1 MKLMSNNH
9 SVFILHYHLILVVK
23 YRKKV
28 INDEISQRL
37 RNEFEKICD
46 NYHIRLEDWNH
57 DIDHVHILFNANPN
71 TTISKFIN
79 AYKSA
84 SSRIIKKEFP
94 EIKQLLW
101 KENFWSTSFCLIS
114 TGGATI
120 EVIKKY
126 IESQG
131 EQ

>member
-1 MKLMSNNH
+1 MELMSNNH

-23 YRKKV
+23 YRRKV
-28 INDEISQRL
+28 ITDEISRKL
-37 RNEFEKICD
+37 GIEFEKVCK
-46 NYHIRLEDWNH
+46 NYNIRLEDWNH

-71 TTISKFIN
+71 TNISKFIN

-94 EIKQLLW
+94 EIKQQLW
-101 KENFWSTSFCLIS
+101 KQNFWSTSFCLIS

-131 EQ
+131 E

>member
-1 MKLMSNNH
+1 MELMSNNH

-23 YRKKV
+23 YRRKV
-28 INDEISQRL
+28 ITDEISQKL
-37 RNEFEKICD
+37 GIEFEKVCE
-46 NYHIRLEDWNH
+46 NYNIRLEDWNH

-71 TTISKFIN
+71 TNISKFIN

-94 EIKQLLW
+94 EIKQQIW
-101 KENFWSTSFCLIS
+101 KQNFWSTSFCLIS
-114 TGGATI
+114 TGGVTI

-131 EQ
+131 E

>member
-1 MKLMSNNH
+1 M
-9 SVFILHYHLILVVK
+9 
-23 YRKKV
+23 
-28 INDEISQRL
+28 QRL
-37 RNEFEKICD
+37 GIKFQEICE
-46 NYHIRLEDWNH
+46 NYNIRLEDWNH
-57 DIDHVHILFNANPN
+57 DIDHLRILFNANPN
-71 TTISKFIN
+71 TNISKFIN

-94 EIKQLLW
+94 EIKHQLW

-126 IESQG
+126 IESLG
-131 EQ
+131 E

>member
-1 MKLMSNNH
+1 MELMSNNH

-23 YRKKV
+23 YRRKV
-28 INDEISQRL
+28 INYEISQKL
-37 RNEFEKICD
+37 RIEFEKICK
-46 NYHIRLEDWNH
+46 NYLVRLEDWNH
-57 DIDHVHILFNANPN
+57 DIDHIHILFNSNPN
-71 TTISKFIN
+71 TNISKFIN

-94 EIKQLLW
+94 EIKQKLW

-126 IESQG
+126 IETQG
-131 EQ
+131 E

>member
-1 MKLMSNNH
+1 M
-9 SVFILHYHLILVVK
+9 
-23 YRKKV
+23 
-28 INDEISQRL
+28 
-37 RNEFEKICD
+37 
-46 NYHIRLEDWNH
+46 
-57 DIDHVHILFNANPN
+57 HILFNANPN
-71 TTISKFIN
+71 TNISKFIN

-94 EIKQLLW
+94 KVREQLW

-120 EVIKKY
+120 EIIKKY

-131 EQ
+131 E

>member
-1 MKLMSNNH
+1 MELMSNNH

-23 YRKKV
+23 YRRKV
-28 INDEISQRL
+28 ISDEISESLRL
-37 RNEFEKICD
+37 KFENICK
-46 NYHIRLEDWNH
+46 NYSIRLEDWNH

-71 TTISKFIN
+71 TNISKFIN

-94 EIKQLLW
+94 EIRKQLW

-120 EVIKKY
+120 EIIKKY

-131 EQ
+131 E

>member
-1 MKLMSNNH
+1 MELMSNNH

-23 YRKKV
+23 YRRKV
-28 INDEISQRL
+28 INDEISRKL
-37 RNEFEKICD
+37 GIEFEKICE
-46 NYHIRLEDWNH
+46 NYNIRLEDWNH

-71 TTISKFIN
+71 TNISKFIN

-94 EIKQLLW
+94 EIKQQLW

-131 EQ
+131 E

>member
-1 MKLMSNNH
+1 MELMSNNH

-23 YRKKV
+23 YRRKV
-28 INDEISQRL
+28 INDEVSQKL
-37 RNEFEKICD
+37 GIEFEKICE
-46 NYHIRLEDWNH
+46 NYNIRLEGWNH

-71 TTISKFIN
+71 TNISKFIN

-94 EIKQLLW
+94 EIKQQLW

-131 EQ
+131 E

>member
-1 MKLMSNNH
+1 MELMSNNH

-23 YRKKV
+23 YRRKV
-28 INDEISQRL
+28 INDEISLKMRIQ
-37 RNEFEKICD
+37 FEKICK
-46 NYHIRLEDWNH
+46 NYNIRLEDWNH

-71 TTISKFIN
+71 TNISKFIN

-94 EIKQLLW
+94 KVREQLW

-120 EVIKKY
+120 EIIKKY

-131 EQ
+131 E

>member
-1 MKLMSNNH
+1 MELMSNNH

-23 YRKKV
+23 YRRKV
-28 INDEISQRL
+28 ITDEISRKL
-37 RNEFEKICD
+37 GIEFEKVCE
-46 NYHIRLEDWNH
+46 NYNIRLEDWNH

-71 TTISKFIN
+71 TNISKFIN

-94 EIKQLLW
+94 EIKQQLW
-101 KENFWSTSFCLIS
+101 KQNFWSTSFCLIS

-131 EQ
+131 E

>member
-1 MKLMSNNH
+1 MELMSNNH

-23 YRKKV
+23 YRRKV
-28 INDEISQRL
+28 INDEISRKL
-37 RNEFEKICD
+37 GIEFEKICK
-46 NYHIRLEDWNH
+46 NYNIRLEDWNH

-71 TTISKFIN
+71 TNISKFIN

-94 EIKQLLW
+94 EIKQQLW

-120 EVIKKY
+120 EIIKKY

-131 EQ
+131 E

>member
-1 MKLMSNNH
+1 MRLMSNNH

-23 YRKKV
+23 YRRKV
-28 INDEISQRL
+28 INDEISQNL
-37 RNEFEKICD
+37 GIEFEKICK
-46 NYHIRLEDWNH
+46 NYNIRLEDWNH

-71 TTISKFIN
+71 TNISKFIN

-84 SSRIIKKEFP
+84 SSRIIKKEFS
-94 EIKQLLW
+94 EIKKQLW
-101 KENFWSTSFCLIS
+101 KENFWSKSFCLIS

-131 EQ
+131 E